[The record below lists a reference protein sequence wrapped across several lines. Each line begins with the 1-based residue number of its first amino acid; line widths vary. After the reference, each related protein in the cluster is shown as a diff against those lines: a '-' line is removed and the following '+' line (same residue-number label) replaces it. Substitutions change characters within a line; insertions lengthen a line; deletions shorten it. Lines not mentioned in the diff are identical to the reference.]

1 MRFLLALLILLLP
14 APLLAARIT
23 GVTITPGA
31 VTLTSDGAIAVAHSL
46 ALPSPDRLVV
56 DLPAVV
62 AAPLT
67 ADGAG
72 SVSRLRIANFSPGV
86 VRLVIDLTAPLEIVS
101 ARAGGSGKD
110 RSLVLTL
117 KRVPVSSFTTQVARG
132 RVPLPVLSAT
142 GTPPPPTRPS
152 DSFELPATMFGG
164 DKTVPPKV
172 EAPKSAPAIVEAPKI
187 PPGSQPAVKSVETA
201 PIAPEASPP
210 SIEAT
215 PANTGPA
222 VEPLP
227 PFTPKTRAPG
237 VRPRSGGKPLVVIDA
252 GHGGK
257 DVGAISVNGGYEK
270 NVTLAIAQDTARR
283 LEKSGKVRVKLTRAD
298 DRFIPLG
305 GRVAIARAARADL
318 FISIHADAAGNAQA
332 RGASVYTLSSVA
344 SDAVAA
350 RLAARENKAD
360 IIGGVNLGVE
370 APDVGDIMIDLSRRA
385 TGNVSVAF
393 AEILQDELSSRMP
406 FRGEFHHFAGFYV
419 LKAPDVPSVLLET
432 GYVTN
437 SDDADFL
444 FSDSGRRKVA
454 EGIARAVERH
464 LLGDK

>member
-1 MRFLLALLILLLP
+1 
-14 APLLAARIT
+14 
-23 GVTITPGA
+23 V
-31 VTLTSDGAIAVAHSL
+31 
-46 ALPSPDRLVV
+46 
-56 DLPAVV
+56 
-62 AAPLT
+62 
-67 ADGAG
+67 
-72 SVSRLRIANFSPGV
+72 
-86 VRLVIDLTAPLEIVS
+86 TAP
-101 ARAGGSGKD
+101 
-110 RSLVLTL
+110 
-117 KRVPVSSFTTQVARG
+117 
-132 RVPLPVLSAT
+132 
-142 GTPPPPTRPS
+142 TP
-152 DSFELPATMFGG
+152 
-164 DKTVPPKV
+164 
-172 EAPKSAPAIVEAPKI
+172 
-187 PPGSQPAVKSVETA
+187 
-201 PIAPEASPP
+201 
-210 SIEAT
+210 
-215 PANTGPA
+215 
-222 VEPLP
+222 EPLP

-257 DVGAISVNGGYEK
+257 DVGAISVGGGYEK
-270 NVTLAIAQDTARR
+270 NVTLAIATATAKR
-283 LEKSGKVRVKLTRAD
+283 LERAGKVRVKLTRAD

-332 RGASVYTLSSVA
+332 RGASVYTLSAVA

-370 APDVGDIMIDLSRRA
+370 APDVGDIMVDLSRRA

-393 AEILQDELSSRMP
+393 AEILQDELSSRML

-437 SDDADFL
+437 TEDTEFL
-444 FSDSGRRKVA
+444 FSESGRRAVA